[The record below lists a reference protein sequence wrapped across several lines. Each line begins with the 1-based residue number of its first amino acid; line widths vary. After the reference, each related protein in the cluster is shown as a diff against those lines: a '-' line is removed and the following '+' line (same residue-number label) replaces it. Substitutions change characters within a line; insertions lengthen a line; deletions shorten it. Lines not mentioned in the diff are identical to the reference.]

1 MIKGLKKRFI
11 LISSISVV
19 SLILLIFFAILL
31 FNISSLNKNMDI
43 LADTISD
50 GGGRFPSSPSGNHG
64 GRDEYFG
71 FITPETPFSTRY
83 FTVVLTKSYEVI
95 SVDTDSIYSVNASSA
110 LEYAS
115 RVLGSSRARGW
126 ADEYRYKI
134 FNMPSGNIGIVFV
147 DGAPNISMLVQSST
161 VSGIVLLV
169 CGALV
174 LAFMILLSG
183 RIIRPIAQSY
193 EKQRQFITD
202 ANHELKTPL
211 TLILANLDLAES
223 ELGENEWL
231 DDIRSEG
238 GRMAELI
245 EQLGALSRMGE
256 DGYALS
262 MQDVALGKLTADAV
276 EEFEPLAEQRDKS
289 ILSDILQD
297 VSVEGDEM
305 LIRRLISILLDNAV
319 KYCDVGGNISVS
331 LKKKHNVELVVE
343 NNHAGADSVDLD
355 KVFDRFYRADRAR
368 TYGGG
373 HGIGLSIAHEIVR
386 QHGGT
391 ISAYKKD
398 GTRIGFKVVF
408 KK

>member
-1 MIKGLKKRFI
+1 MIKGLKKKFI
-11 LISSISVV
+11 LTSSISVI

-31 FNISSLNKNMDI
+31 FNINALNRNMDI

-71 FITPETPFSTRY
+71 FINPETPFSTRY

-95 SVDTDSIYSVNASSA
+95 SINTESIYSVNASSA

-115 RVLGSSRARGW
+115 RVLDSSRTRGW

-134 FNMPSGNIGIVFV
+134 FQMSSGNIGIVFV
-147 DGAPNISMLVQSST
+147 DGAPSVSMLVQSST

-183 RIIRPIAQSY
+183 RIVKPIAQSY
-193 EKQRQFITD
+193 EKQRQFVTD

-211 TLILANLDLAES
+211 TLILANLDLAEA

-231 DDIRSEG
+231 EDIRSEG

-245 EQLGALSRMGE
+245 EQLGTLSRMGE
-256 DGYALS
+256 DGYSLN
-262 MQDVALGKLTADAV
+262 MQDVALGKLAADAV
-276 EEFEPLAEQRDKS
+276 AEFEPLAEQRGKN
-289 ILSDILQD
+289 ITYDICD
-297 VSVEGDEM
+297 DAVVEGDEM
-305 LIRRLISILLDNAV
+305 LIGRLLSILLDNAV
-319 KYCDVGGNISVS
+319 KYCDAGGAVSVS
-331 LKKKHNVELVVE
+331 LKKRHNTELVVE
-343 NNHAGADSVDLD
+343 NDYADADLVELD

-368 TYGGG
+368 TYGTG

-398 GTRIGFKVVF
+398 GKRIGFKVVF